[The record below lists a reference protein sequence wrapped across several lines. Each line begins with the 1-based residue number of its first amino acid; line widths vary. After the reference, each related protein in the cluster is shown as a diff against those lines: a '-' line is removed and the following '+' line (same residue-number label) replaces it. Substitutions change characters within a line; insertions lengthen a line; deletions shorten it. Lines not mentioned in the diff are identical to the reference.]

1 MNKHRDLST
10 EARSAKVD
18 LDSAVDQVAKGMV
31 AVPDDPE
38 MVARIISALPERSSR
53 LGWLIPQFA
62 VLGAIVI
69 AAVVWST
76 RERPTSP
83 AVLPSTQIAAAT
95 ALPGVITP
103 REPGTAFRTL
113 PSEHPELSE
122 PSEPTEPLEPLRF
135 GSDFER
141 SLPALEI
148 ADTLM
153 VSDVTP
159 SELPASPAL
168 ELAPIGVPDLPL
180 TAESFPPR

>member
-10 EARSAKVD
+10 DLSAEARSAKVEARSAKVD
-18 LDSAVDQVAKGMV
+18 AAIDRTAARMV

-38 MVARIISALPERSSR
+38 MVARIIGALPERSSR
-53 LGWLIPQFA
+53 RGWLIPQFA
-62 VLGAIVI
+62 ALGAIVI

-76 RERPTSP
+76 RERPASP
-83 AVLPSTQIAAAT
+83 AVLPSTEIAPAT

-113 PSEHPELSE
+113 PSEHPE
-122 PSEPTEPLEPLRF
+122 PSEPLPLS
-135 GSDFER
+135 SDFER
-141 SLPALEI
+141 SLPSLEI

-159 SELPASPAL
+159 TELPASPAL